1 MSSTYE
7 KTSMDNTE
15 MSKLIEAAK
24 QQSSERSKKE
34 VEKRKK
40 MVVSTNTSSTT
51 VVSNQTDMKSVEH
64 GEYVKTEDGMGAIVI
79 DHEVELEKRRSN
91 DKTGEALLNL
101 LNLAFSFLFEH
112 SKTYP
117 TLIIL

>member
-34 VEKRKK
+34 VE
-40 MVVSTNTSSTT
+40 N
-51 VVSNQTDMKSVEH
+51 N
-64 GEYVKTEDGMGAIVI
+64 
-79 DHEVELEKRRSN
+79 RS
-91 DKTGEALLNL
+91 L
-101 LNLAFSFLFEH
+101 
-112 SKTYP
+112 
-117 TLIIL
+117 